1 MFENITAAPADPILG
16 LADLFRADERPGK
29 INLGIGVYKDE
40 TGKTPVLTSVKKAEQ
55 YLLENETTKNYLGID
70 GIPEFGRCTQEL
82 LFGKGSAL
90 INDKRARTDTRLHLA
105 FSSWL
110 FNAKGQLLVTRRA
123 LSKKAWPGVWTNSV
137 CGHPQ
142 LGESNED
149 AVIRRCR
156 YELGVEITPPE
167 SIYPDFRY
175 RATDPSGIVENEV
188 CPVFAARTTSALQI
202 NDDEVMDYQWCDLAD
217 VLHGIDA
224 TPWAFSPWMV
234 MQAANSEA
242 RKLLSAFA
250 QHN

>member
-1 MFENITAAPADPILG
+1 MQTEHVILLNAQGVPTGTLEKYAAHTA
-16 LADLFRADERPGK
+16 
-29 INLGIGVYKDE
+29 
-40 TGKTPVLTSVKKAEQ
+40 
-55 YLLENETTKNYLGID
+55 
-70 GIPEFGRCTQEL
+70 
-82 LFGKGSAL
+82 
-90 INDKRARTDTRLHLA
+90 DTLLHLA

-110 FNAKGQLLVTRRA
+110 FNAKGQLL
-123 LSKKAWPGVWTNSV
+123 
-137 CGHPQ
+137 
-142 LGESNED
+142 
-149 AVIRRCR
+149 VIRRCR

-167 SIYPDFRY
+167 SIYPDFYY
-175 RATDPSGIVENEV
+175 RATDPNGIVENEV

>member
-1 MFENITAAPADPILG
+1 MQTEHVILLNAQGVPTGTLEKYAAHTA
-16 LADLFRADERPGK
+16 
-29 INLGIGVYKDE
+29 
-40 TGKTPVLTSVKKAEQ
+40 
-55 YLLENETTKNYLGID
+55 
-70 GIPEFGRCTQEL
+70 
-82 LFGKGSAL
+82 
-90 INDKRARTDTRLHLA
+90 DTLLHLA

-149 AVIRRCR
+149 AV
-156 YELGVEITPPE
+156 
-167 SIYPDFRY
+167 
-175 RATDPSGIVENEV
+175 
-188 CPVFAARTTSALQI
+188 CPVFAARTNSALQI

>member
-1 MFENITAAPADPILG
+1 MQTEHVILLNAQGVPTGTLEKYAAHTA
-16 LADLFRADERPGK
+16 
-29 INLGIGVYKDE
+29 
-40 TGKTPVLTSVKKAEQ
+40 
-55 YLLENETTKNYLGID
+55 
-70 GIPEFGRCTQEL
+70 
-82 LFGKGSAL
+82 
-90 INDKRARTDTRLHLA
+90 DTRLHRA

-175 RATDPSGIVENEV
+175 RATDPNGIVENEV

-234 MQAANSEA
+234 MQATNREA
-242 RKLLSAFA
+242 RKRLSAFTKLK
-250 QHN
+250 

>member
-1 MFENITAAPADPILG
+1 MQTEHVILLNAQGVPTGTLEKYAAHTA
-16 LADLFRADERPGK
+16 
-29 INLGIGVYKDE
+29 
-40 TGKTPVLTSVKKAEQ
+40 
-55 YLLENETTKNYLGID
+55 
-70 GIPEFGRCTQEL
+70 
-82 LFGKGSAL
+82 
-90 INDKRARTDTRLHLA
+90 DTLLHLA

-142 LGESNED
+142 LGESNEE

-175 RATDPSGIVENEV
+175 RATDPNGIVENEV

-202 NDDEVMDYQWCDLAD
+202 NDDEMMDYQWCDLAD
-217 VLHGIDA
+217 VLRGIDA

-234 MQAANSEA
+234 MQATNREA
-242 RKLLSAFA
+242 RKRLSAFT
-250 QHN
+250 QLK

>member
-1 MFENITAAPADPILG
+1 MQTEHVILLNAQGVPTGTLEKYAAHTA
-16 LADLFRADERPGK
+16 
-29 INLGIGVYKDE
+29 
-40 TGKTPVLTSVKKAEQ
+40 
-55 YLLENETTKNYLGID
+55 
-70 GIPEFGRCTQEL
+70 
-82 LFGKGSAL
+82 
-90 INDKRARTDTRLHLA
+90 DTRLHRA

-123 LSKKAWPGVWTNSV
+123 LSKKAW
-137 CGHPQ
+137 
-142 LGESNED
+142 
-149 AVIRRCR
+149 
-156 YELGVEITPPE
+156 LGVEITPPE

-175 RATDPSGIVENEV
+175 RATDPNGIVENEV

>member
-1 MFENITAAPADPILG
+1 MQTEHVILLNAQEFPRVRWKSMPHTRQTPSYISRSPVG
-16 LADLFRADERPGK
+16 CLMPRAIISYPPR
-29 INLGIGVYKDE
+29 
-40 TGKTPVLTSVKKAEQ
+40 TEQ
-55 YLLENETTKNYLGID
+55 
-70 GIPEFGRCTQEL
+70 
-82 LFGKGSAL
+82 
-90 INDKRARTDTRLHLA
+90 
-105 FSSWL
+105 
-110 FNAKGQLLVTRRA
+110 
-123 LSKKAWPGVWTNSV
+123 KAWPGVWTNSV

-142 LGESNED
+142 QGESNED

-175 RATDPSGIVENEV
+175 RATDPNGIVENEV

-217 VLHGIDA
+217 VLRGIDA

>member
-1 MFENITAAPADPILG
+1 MRNYANGTRHFIECTGSSHGYAGKVCRTHADTL
-16 LADLFRADERPGK
+16 
-29 INLGIGVYKDE
+29 
-40 TGKTPVLTSVKKAEQ
+40 
-55 YLLENETTKNYLGID
+55 
-70 GIPEFGRCTQEL
+70 
-82 LFGKGSAL
+82 
-90 INDKRARTDTRLHLA
+90 LHLA

>member
-1 MFENITAAPADPILG
+1 
-16 LADLFRADERPGK
+16 
-29 INLGIGVYKDE
+29 
-40 TGKTPVLTSVKKAEQ
+40 
-55 YLLENETTKNYLGID
+55 
-70 GIPEFGRCTQEL
+70 
-82 LFGKGSAL
+82 
-90 INDKRARTDTRLHLA
+90 
-105 FSSWL
+105 
-110 FNAKGQLLVTRRA
+110 
-123 LSKKAWPGVWTNSV
+123 V

-167 SIYPDFRY
+167 SIYPDFYY
-175 RATDPSGIVENEV
+175 RATDPNGIVENEV

-250 QHN
+250 QDN

>member
-1 MFENITAAPADPILG
+1 MQTEHVILLNAQGVPTGTLEKYAAHTA
-16 LADLFRADERPGK
+16 
-29 INLGIGVYKDE
+29 
-40 TGKTPVLTSVKKAEQ
+40 
-55 YLLENETTKNYLGID
+55 
-70 GIPEFGRCTQEL
+70 
-82 LFGKGSAL
+82 
-90 INDKRARTDTRLHLA
+90 DTRLHLA

-167 SIYPDFRY
+167 SIYLDFRY
-175 RATDPSGIVENEV
+175 RATDPNGIVENEV
-188 CPVFAARTTSALQI
+188 CPVFAARTNSALQI

-217 VLHGIDA
+217 VLRGIDA

>member
-1 MFENITAAPADPILG
+1 MQTEHVIL
-16 LADLFRADERPGK
+16 LNAQEFPLVRWKSMPHTRQ
-29 INLGIGVYKDE
+29 
-40 TGKTPVLTSVKKAEQ
+40 TPSYISRSL
-55 YLLENETTKNYLGID
+55 
-70 GIPEFGRCTQEL
+70 
-82 LFGKGSAL
+82 
-90 INDKRARTDTRLHLA
+90 
-105 FSSWL
+105 SWL

-142 LGESNED
+142 LGESSED

-234 MQAANSEA
+234 MQATNREA
-242 RKLLSAFA
+242 RIRLSAFT
-250 QHN
+250 QLK